1 MTAPEFSRPEFSRP
15 EFSRI
20 VDLRQLDGRDVELVA
35 TAEECAR
42 LAERFGVVQIDRLKA
57 TLSLAREGD
66 TVQANGRLEARLVQ
80 SCAVSAEDLPIT
92 VSEPLA
98 LRFVP
103 AKAADHPEEEL
114 EIDSTDPDEIEY
126 SGTAID
132 LGETI
137 AQSLGLAIDPFATG
151 PEAASAREKLRNET
165 DSPFAAL
172 AALKR
177 KQDDGAE

>member
-1 MTAPEFSRPEFSRP
+1 MTATEFPRP

-20 VDLRQLDGRDVELVA
+20 LDLRQMDRRDVELVA

-42 LAERFGVVQIDRLKA
+42 LAERFGLVRIDRLKA
-57 TLSLAREGD
+57 TLSLSRDGD
-66 TVQANGRLEARLVQ
+66 NVQATGQLDAQLVQ
-80 SCAVSAEDLPIT
+80 SCAVSAEDLPAT

-103 AKAADHPEEEL
+103 AMAADHPEEEL

-126 SGTAID
+126 SGTVID
-132 LGETI
+132 LGEAV

-151 PEAASAREKLRNET
+151 PQADAARERLRAES

-177 KQDDGAE
+177 KQDDGAD